1 MDYEFMTKDFK
12 EIPNSEVL
20 LSLLYILVVL
30 ILLVLFR
37 INAFLVHCKNTLKRR
52 RNWRSG

>member
-37 INAFLVHCKNTLKRR
+37 INAFLVHCQLPPPNVFDV
-52 RNWRSG
+52 